1 MEMKKPQPKIEEIKV
16 DDLIPYATN
25 SRTHSAEQVAQIAA
39 SMVEFGWTNPVLID
53 ARGTI
58 VAGHGRVMAARKL
71 GMETVP
77 CIRLGHLSPAQVRAY
92 VIADNKLALNAGWDD
107 AMLKAELDI
116 LKEEGFDLGLT
127 GFSEEELEAI
137 LSGENAEPALSE
149 NYTHKVDAPIYEP
162 KGKKPSIE
170 SLKDSTV
177 AEKLIFEIKESKLPI
192 EIESFLM
199 TAASRHIVFDYE
211 NIAEFYCH
219 ADKKTQE
226 LMENSALVIIDFNK
240 ALQKGYV
247 KLRQSIVESLA
258 KESELNPENNGDDDE
273 S

>member
-1 MEMKKPQPKIEEIKV
+1 MEIKKPQPTIEQIKV

-53 ARGTI
+53 TRGTI

-71 GMETVP
+71 GMETIP
-77 CIRLGHLSPAQVRAY
+77 CIRLGHLTPAQVRAY
-92 VIADNKLALNAGWDD
+92 VIADNKLALNAGWDE

-127 GFSEEELEAI
+127 GFSDEELEAI
-137 LSGENAEPALSE
+137 LSGENAESALSE

-162 KGKKPSIE
+162 KGEKPSIE

-177 AEKLIFEIKESKLPI
+177 AEKLIFEIKEAKLPV

-199 TAASRHIVFDYE
+199 AAASRHIVFDYE

-258 KESELNPENNGDDDE
+258 KESELKQENNEDDDE
-273 S
+273 